1 VNRAIINPATGQ
13 VIREIADS
21 TTKQVDEA
29 ISRALTAFTPWSEL
43 TPGERS
49 KKILDYADLLEKH
62 ADEICELEVSET
74 GKPWSTMRDGEFPF
88 GLDNLRF
95 FAGAARSL
103 DGTGAGSFN
112 HGYTSLLVRKPVG
125 VIGSISPWNFPFI
138 MAIWNIGPAL
148 AAGNT
153 VVIKPAPQTPSST
166 IKLIELAKQIFAPGT
181 IEVILGDAEVAQQL
195 VKDPRISMVSITG
208 SSDSGR
214 KVMQA
219 ASETTK
225 RVHLELGGKA
235 PVIVREDAD
244 LSQVAQAISMACTY
258 NSGQDC
264 TAATRIYAHHSVVK
278 DLEKLMKQKMESI
291 KVGDPKDKSS
301 DIGPL
306 ISEKHRYLVHQK
318 VQKAINDGA
327 TLITGGKVID
337 GIGFYYTP
345 TLLSNV
351 KQDNSII
358 QTEVFGPVIT
368 ITSVKDDE
376 EAIKL
381 ANDSEY
387 GLASSIWTKDVG
399 KALEISKKI
408 QAGVTWINDHLPII
422 SEGPHGGVKGSGF
435 GKDMSQESV
444 LEYTTTHHIMIK
456 HGQHEVKEG
465 FRPV

>member
-21 TTKQVDEA
+21 TTQRVDEA
-29 ISRALTAFTPWSEL
+29 ISRALIAFTPWSEL

-138 MAIWNIGPAL
+138 MAIWKIGPAL

-244 LSQVAQAISMACTY
+244 LTQVAQAISLACTY

-345 TLLSNV
+345 TLLSDV

-376 EAIKL
+376 EAIML

>member
-1 VNRAIINPATGQ
+1 MNRAIINPATGQ

-21 TTKQVDEA
+21 TTQEVDKA

-138 MAIWNIGPAL
+138 MAIWKIGPAL

-181 IEVILGDAEVAQQL
+181 IEIILGDAEVAQQL

-244 LSQVAQAISMACTY
+244 LTQVAQAISLACTY

-278 DLEKLMKQKMESI
+278 ELEKLMKQKMESI

-327 TLITGGKVID
+327 ALITGGKVID

-376 EAIKL
+376 EAINL

>member
-1 VNRAIINPATGQ
+1 MNRAIINPATGQ
-13 VIREIADS
+13 VIREVADS
-21 TTKQVDEA
+21 TTQEVDEA

-49 KKILDYADLLEKH
+49 KKILDYVDLLEKH

-138 MAIWNIGPAL
+138 MAIWKIGPAL

-345 TLLSNV
+345 TLLSDV

>member
-1 VNRAIINPATGQ
+1 MNRAIINPATGQ

-138 MAIWNIGPAL
+138 MAIWKIGPAL
-148 AAGNT
+148 SAGNT

-244 LSQVAQAISMACTY
+244 LSQVAQAISLACTY

-291 KVGDPKDKSS
+291 KVGDPKDKRS

-345 TLLSNV
+345 TLLSDV

>member
-1 VNRAIINPATGQ
+1 MNRAIINPATGQ

-138 MAIWNIGPAL
+138 MAIWKIGPAL

-244 LSQVAQAISMACTY
+244 LSQVAQAISLACTY

-291 KVGDPKDKSS
+291 KVGDPKDKRS

-345 TLLSNV
+345 TLLSDV

-368 ITSVKDDE
+368 ISSVKDDE

>member
-138 MAIWNIGPAL
+138 MAIWKIGPAL

-351 KQDNSII
+351 KQENSII

-376 EAIKL
+376 EAISL

>member
-1 VNRAIINPATGQ
+1 MNRAIINPATGQ

-21 TTKQVDEA
+21 TTQQVDEA

-49 KKILDYADLLEKH
+49 KKILDYAYLLEKH

-138 MAIWNIGPAL
+138 MAIWKIGPAL

-181 IEVILGDAEVAQQL
+181 IEGILGDAEVAQQL

-244 LSQVAQAISMACTY
+244 LSQVAQAISLACTY

-264 TAATRIYAHHSVVK
+264 TAATRIYAHCSVVK

-345 TLLSNV
+345 TLLSDV

>member
-21 TTKQVDEA
+21 TTQLVDEA

-138 MAIWNIGPAL
+138 MAIWKIGPAL

-244 LSQVAQAISMACTY
+244 LTQVAQAISLACTY

-278 DLEKLMKQKMESI
+278 DLESLMKQKMESI

-345 TLLSNV
+345 TLLSDV

-376 EAIKL
+376 EAIML

>member
-1 VNRAIINPATGQ
+1 MNRAIINPATGQ

-138 MAIWNIGPAL
+138 MAIWKIGPAL

-244 LSQVAQAISMACTY
+244 LSQVAQAISLACTY

-264 TAATRIYAHHSVVK
+264 TAATRIYAHHLVVK
-278 DLEKLMKQKMESI
+278 ELESLMKQKMESI

>member
-1 VNRAIINPATGQ
+1 MNRAIINPATGQ

-138 MAIWNIGPAL
+138 MAIWKIGPAL

-244 LSQVAQAISMACTY
+244 LSQVAQAISLACTY

-345 TLLSNV
+345 TLLSDV

>member
-1 VNRAIINPATGQ
+1 MNRAIINPATGQ

-138 MAIWNIGPAL
+138 MAIWKIGPAL

-166 IKLIELAKQIFAPGT
+166 IKLFELAKQIFAPGT

-244 LSQVAQAISMACTY
+244 LTQVAQAISLACTY

-264 TAATRIYAHHSVVK
+264 TAATRIYAHHLVVK

>member
-138 MAIWNIGPAL
+138 MAIWKIGPAL

-244 LSQVAQAISMACTY
+244 LSQVAQAISLACTY

-345 TLLSNV
+345 TLLSDV

>member
-1 VNRAIINPATGQ
+1 MNRAIINPATGS

-21 TTKQVDEA
+21 TTQQVNEA
-29 ISRALTAFTPWSEL
+29 INRALTAFTPWSEL

-138 MAIWNIGPAL
+138 MAIWKIGPAL

-225 RVHLELGGKA
+225 RVHLELCGKA

-244 LSQVAQAISMACTY
+244 LTQVAQAISMACTY

-345 TLLSNV
+345 TLLSDV

-444 LEYTTTHHIMIK
+444 LEYSTTHHIMIK

>member
-1 VNRAIINPATGQ
+1 VNRALINPATGQ

-29 ISRALTAFTPWSEL
+29 ISRALTAFTPWTEL

-138 MAIWNIGPAL
+138 MAIWKIGPAL

-166 IKLIELAKQIFAPGT
+166 IKLIELAKQIFPPGT

-244 LSQVAQAISMACTY
+244 LSQVAQAISLACTY

-345 TLLSNV
+345 TLLSDV

>member
-1 VNRAIINPATGQ
+1 MNRAIINPATGQ

-138 MAIWNIGPAL
+138 MAIWKIGPAL

-244 LSQVAQAISMACTY
+244 LSQVAQAISLACTY

-264 TAATRIYAHHSVVK
+264 TAATRIYAHHLVVK

>member
-1 VNRAIINPATGQ
+1 MNRAIINPATGQ
-13 VIREIADS
+13 VIREVADS
-21 TTKQVDEA
+21 TTKQADEA

-138 MAIWNIGPAL
+138 MAIWKIGPAL

-244 LSQVAQAISMACTY
+244 LSQVAQAISLACTY

>member
-1 VNRAIINPATGQ
+1 VNRAIINPATGS

-21 TTKQVDEA
+21 TTQQVDEA
-29 ISRALTAFTPWSEL
+29 IAKALTAFTSWSEL

-74 GKPWSTMRDGEFPF
+74 GKPWSTMREGEFPF

-138 MAIWNIGPAL
+138 MAIWKIGPAL

-166 IKLIELAKQIFAPGT
+166 LKLIELSKQIFAPGT
-181 IEVILGDAEVAQQL
+181 IEVVLGDAEVAQQL

-244 LSQVAQAISMACTY
+244 LSQVAQAISLACTY

-264 TAATRIYAHHSVVK
+264 TAATRIYAHQSVVK
-278 DLEKLMKQKMESI
+278 DLENLMKLKMEF

-444 LEYTTTHHIMIK
+444 LEY
-456 HGQHEVKEG
+456 HEVKEG

>member
-1 VNRAIINPATGQ
+1 MNRALINPATGQ

-138 MAIWNIGPAL
+138 MAIWKIGPAL

-244 LSQVAQAISMACTY
+244 LSQVAQAISLACTY

-345 TLLSNV
+345 TLLSDV

>member
-1 VNRAIINPATGQ
+1 MNRAIINPATGL

-21 TTKQVDEA
+21 TTQQVDEA

-62 ADEICELEVSET
+62 AEEICELEVSET

-138 MAIWNIGPAL
+138 MAIWKIGPAL

-181 IEVILGDAEVAQQL
+181 IEVVLGDAEVAQQL

-214 KVMQA
+214 KVMQS

-244 LSQVAQAISMACTY
+244 LTQVAQAISLACTY

-278 DLEKLMKQKMESI
+278 DLEKSMKQKMESI
-291 KVGDPKDKSS
+291 KVGDPKDKNS

-368 ITSVKDDE
+368 ITSVQDDE
-376 EAIKL
+376 EAIRL

-456 HGQHEVKEG
+456 HGQHEVKDG

>member
-1 VNRAIINPATGQ
+1 MNRAIINPATGQ

-21 TTKQVDEA
+21 TTQEVDKA

-138 MAIWNIGPAL
+138 MAIWKIGPAL

-244 LSQVAQAISMACTY
+244 LTQVAQAISLACTY

-278 DLEKLMKQKMESI
+278 ELEKLMKLKMESI

-345 TLLSNV
+345 TLLSDV

>member
-1 VNRAIINPATGQ
+1 MNRAIINPATGQ

-29 ISRALTAFTPWSEL
+29 IKRALAAFTPWSEL

-138 MAIWNIGPAL
+138 MAIWKIGPAL

-244 LSQVAQAISMACTY
+244 LSQVAQAISLACTY

-278 DLEKLMKQKMESI
+278 DLEKLMKQKMETI

>member
-1 VNRAIINPATGQ
+1 MNRAIINPATGQ

-138 MAIWNIGPAL
+138 MAIWKIGPAL

-244 LSQVAQAISMACTY
+244 LSQVAQAISLACTY

-278 DLEKLMKQKMESI
+278 ELESLMKQKMESI

>member
-1 VNRAIINPATGQ
+1 MNRAIINPATGQ

-21 TTKQVDEA
+21 TTQEVDKA

-74 GKPWSTMRDGEFPF
+74 GKPWLTMRDGEFPF

-138 MAIWNIGPAL
+138 MAIWKIGPAL

-244 LSQVAQAISMACTY
+244 LTQVAQAISLACTY

-278 DLEKLMKQKMESI
+278 ELEKLMKLKMDSI

-327 TLITGGKVID
+327 TLITGGKVIG

-376 EAIKL
+376 EAINL

>member
-1 VNRAIINPATGQ
+1 MNRAIINPATGQ

-138 MAIWNIGPAL
+138 MAIWKIGPAL

-219 ASETTK
+219 ASETTT

-244 LSQVAQAISMACTY
+244 LSQVAQAISLACTY

-345 TLLSNV
+345 TLLSDV

>member
-1 VNRAIINPATGQ
+1 MNRAIINPATGQ

-21 TTKQVDEA
+21 TTQEVDKA

-138 MAIWNIGPAL
+138 MAIWKIGPAL

-244 LSQVAQAISMACTY
+244 LTQVAQAISLACTY

-278 DLEKLMKQKMESI
+278 ELEKLMKQKMESI

-327 TLITGGKVID
+327 ALITGGKVID

-376 EAIKL
+376 EAINL

>member
-1 VNRAIINPATGQ
+1 MNRAIINPATGQ

-62 ADEICELEVSET
+62 ADEICEVEVSET

-138 MAIWNIGPAL
+138 MAIWKIGPAL

-244 LSQVAQAISMACTY
+244 LSQVAQAISLACTY

-345 TLLSNV
+345 TLLSDV

>member
-13 VIREIADS
+13 VSREIPDS
-21 TTKQVDEA
+21 TTKQVDES
-29 ISRALTAFTPWSEL
+29 ISRALIAFTPWSEL

-138 MAIWNIGPAL
+138 MAIWKIGPAL

-244 LSQVAQAISMACTY
+244 LTQVAQAISLACTY

-278 DLEKLMKQKMESI
+278 ELESLMKQKMESI

-345 TLLSNV
+345 TLLSDV

>member
-138 MAIWNIGPAL
+138 MAIWKIGPAL

-244 LSQVAQAISMACTY
+244 LSQVAQAISLACTY

-264 TAATRIYAHHSVVK
+264 TAATRIYAHQSVVK
-278 DLEKLMKQKMESI
+278 DLENLMKLKMESI

-376 EAIKL
+376 EAINL

>member
-1 VNRAIINPATGQ
+1 MNRAIINPATGQ
-13 VIREIADS
+13 VIREVADS

-125 VIGSISPWNFPFI
+125 VIGSISPCNFPFI
-138 MAIWNIGPAL
+138 MAIWKIGPAL

-244 LSQVAQAISMACTY
+244 LSQVAQAISLACTY

-264 TAATRIYAHHSVVK
+264 TAATRIYAHYSVVK

-345 TLLSNV
+345 TLLSDV

>member
-1 VNRAIINPATGQ
+1 
-13 VIREIADS
+13 
-21 TTKQVDEA
+21 
-29 ISRALTAFTPWSEL
+29 
-43 TPGERS
+43 
-49 KKILDYADLLEKH
+49 
-62 ADEICELEVSET
+62 
-74 GKPWSTMRDGEFPF
+74 MRDGEFPF

-138 MAIWNIGPAL
+138 MAIWKIGPAL

-244 LSQVAQAISMACTY
+244 LSQVAQAISLACTY

-264 TAATRIYAHHSVVK
+264 TAATRIYAHHLVVK

>member
-1 VNRAIINPATGQ
+1 MNRAIINPATGQ

-21 TTKQVDEA
+21 TTQEVDKA
-29 ISRALTAFTPWSEL
+29 ISRALTTFTPWSEL

-138 MAIWNIGPAL
+138 MAIWKIGPAL

-244 LSQVAQAISMACTY
+244 LTQVAQAISLACTY

-278 DLEKLMKQKMESI
+278 ELEKLMKQKMESI

-376 EAIKL
+376 EAINL

>member
-138 MAIWNIGPAL
+138 MAIWKIGPAL

-291 KVGDPKDKSS
+291 KVGDPKDKRS

-345 TLLSNV
+345 TLLSDV

>member
-1 VNRAIINPATGQ
+1 MNRAIINPATGQ

-138 MAIWNIGPAL
+138 MAIWKIGPAL

-244 LSQVAQAISMACTY
+244 LTQVAQAISLACTY

-345 TLLSNV
+345 TLLSDV

>member
-1 VNRAIINPATGQ
+1 MNRAIINPATGQ

-29 ISRALTAFTPWSEL
+29 IKRALAAFTPWSEL

-138 MAIWNIGPAL
+138 MAIWKIGPAL

-244 LSQVAQAISMACTY
+244 LSQVAQAISLACTY

-278 DLEKLMKQKMESI
+278 DLEKLMKQKMETI

-345 TLLSNV
+345 TLLSDV

>member
-1 VNRAIINPATGQ
+1 MNRAIINPATGQ

-138 MAIWNIGPAL
+138 MAIWKIGPAL

-235 PVIVREDAD
+235 PVIVREGAD
-244 LSQVAQAISMACTY
+244 LTQVAQAISLACTY

-345 TLLSNV
+345 TLLSDV

>member
-1 VNRAIINPATGQ
+1 
-13 VIREIADS
+13 
-21 TTKQVDEA
+21 
-29 ISRALTAFTPWSEL
+29 
-43 TPGERS
+43 
-49 KKILDYADLLEKH
+49 
-62 ADEICELEVSET
+62 
-74 GKPWSTMRDGEFPF
+74 
-88 GLDNLRF
+88 
-95 FAGAARSL
+95 
-103 DGTGAGSFN
+103 
-112 HGYTSLLVRKPVG
+112 
-125 VIGSISPWNFPFI
+125 
-138 MAIWNIGPAL
+138 
-148 AAGNT
+148 
-153 VVIKPAPQTPSST
+153 
-166 IKLIELAKQIFAPGT
+166 
-181 IEVILGDAEVAQQL
+181 
-195 VKDPRISMVSITG
+195 MVSITG

-235 PVIVREDAD
+235 PVIVREDSD
-244 LSQVAQAISMACTY
+244 LTQVAQAISLACTY

-278 DLEKLMKQKMESI
+278 ELEKLMKQKMESI

-376 EAIKL
+376 EAINL
-381 ANDSEY
+381 ANDSDY

>member
-138 MAIWNIGPAL
+138 MAIWKIGPAL

-166 IKLIELAKQIFAPGT
+166 IKLFELAKQIFAPGT

-244 LSQVAQAISMACTY
+244 LTQVAQAISLACTY

-264 TAATRIYAHHSVVK
+264 TAATRIYAHHLVVK